1 MADAKAPA
9 KTKKD
14 GTPKTILLRNP
25 KIERDE
31 NGKVVSI
38 TGLCS
43 EKDGGKWCT
52 NERTIKPQDAFQ
64 VSRCQEHQ
72 KKFINRRIAEKRR
85 ERTAAKRAAEGTKAK
100 APVKQAKKATG

>member
-1 MADAKAPA
+1 MAEAKTAA

-25 KIERDE
+25 KLERDE
-31 NGKVVSI
+31 NGKVLSI

-64 VSRCQEHQ
+64 VSRCGEHQ

-85 ERTAAKRAAEGTKAK
+85 ERTAAKRADAPKAAK
-100 APVKQAKKATG
+100 APKQAKKATG